1 MSKEEI
7 VAAILQCTEELR
19 HAPSAGEL
27 MTRTKVSLYA
37 IRKTF
42 GNYQRALKACGLE
55 RDGSGYVLSMD
66 ALFPDWAGVVRKLGR
81 VPTITDYRLHGRH
94 SYRPLVRHFGSW
106 LSVPAGML
114 DYGREQRLEDA
125 WKDVLEVTAKHL
137 LESAGLGGT
146 QGRWRGGAPGS
157 VASNAI
163 PMPMIANDEPF
174 YGEVM
179 SDAPMIYAPTN
190 EAGVAVLFGAV
201 ARDLGFRIARVQSG
215 FPDCEAMRVV
225 APGRLQRKLIEF
237 EYESRN
243 FRLHQHLAARCNMI
257 VCWRHNWPEC
267 PLEVLEL
274 STAVKGLM
282 ESGHREIG

>member
-1 MSKEEI
+1 MTKEEI

-19 HAPSAGEL
+19 HAPSVGEL
-27 MTRTKVSLYA
+27 LTRTKVSLYA

-42 GNYQRALKACGLE
+42 GNYQRALKDCGLE
-55 RDGSGYVLSMD
+55 RDGAGYTLNMD
-66 ALFPDWAGVVRKLGR
+66 TLFPDWANVVRKLGR

-114 DYGREQRLEDA
+114 DYGREQKLEDA

-137 LESAGLGGT
+137 LDAPGPGRR
-146 QGRWRGGAPGS
+146 QGRWPGMLQRES
-157 VASNAI
+157 ASSSMLTPWI
-163 PMPMIANDEPF
+163 QNDEPV
-174 YGEVM
+174 YGELM
-179 SDAPMIYAPTN
+179 NDAPMIYAPTN

-225 APGRLQRKLIEF
+225 SPGRLQRVLIEF

-243 FRLHQHLAARCNMI
+243 FLLHQHLATRCNMI

-267 PLEVLEL
+267 PLEVVEL
-274 STAVKGLM
+274 SKAVKGM
-282 ESGHREIG
+282 VESGDREIG

>member
-1 MSKEEI
+1 MTKEEI

-27 MTRTKVSLYA
+27 TTRTKVSLYA
-37 IRKTF
+37 IRRTF

-55 RDGSGYVLSMD
+55 RDGSGYKLAMED
-66 ALFPDWAGVVRKLGR
+66 LFPDWAGVVRQLGR
-81 VPTITDYRLHGRH
+81 VPTITEYRLHGRH

-106 LSVPAGML
+106 PAVPAGML
-114 DYGREQRLEDA
+114 DYGREQKLEDA
-125 WKDVLEVTAKHL
+125 WKDVLELAAQHL
-137 LESAGLGGT
+137 LESPGGR
-146 QGRWRGGAPGS
+146 QGGWRRMLRRAPTS
-157 VASNAI
+157 PLMEAPLI
-163 PMPMIANDEPF
+163 DNDEPF
-174 YGEVM
+174 YGELM
-179 SDAPMIYAPTN
+179 NDTPMIYAPIN

-201 ARDLGFRIARVQSG
+201 ARDLRFRIARVQNG

-274 STAVKGLM
+274 NGALSSQHSAL
-282 ESGHREIG
+282 REKQNL